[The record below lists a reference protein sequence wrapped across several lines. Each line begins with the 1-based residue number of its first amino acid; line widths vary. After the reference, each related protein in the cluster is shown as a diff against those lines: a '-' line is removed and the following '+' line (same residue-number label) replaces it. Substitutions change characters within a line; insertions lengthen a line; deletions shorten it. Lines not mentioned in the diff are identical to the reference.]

1 MNSDHNSRNRI
12 RAAERLASPL
22 RRIEQIPRSLVVL
35 YFVITAITS
44 MFAGLVVAYIYTH
57 TVNDVVSSVHP
68 FPRYFSLSTIV
79 LLGSSYVLS
88 QARWLYEDDDLTMLA
103 RCLAATLLLGCV
115 FAGLQ
120 VLGWHELLGQGV
132 RFGGGNGHGT
142 YLYIISGLHVAHV
155 LAGMVYILVVLLRVI
170 HADQDAVRS
179 LVFIRNPYYR
189 RQLTMLSTYW
199 HFVDGLWLL
208 LFAVFIMLY

>member
-1 MNSDHNSRNRI
+1 MNSDRNSKNRLN
-12 RAAERLASPL
+12 AERLASPL
-22 RRIEQIPRSLVVL
+22 RRIEQIPRALVVL
-35 YFVITAITS
+35 YFIMAAVASI
-44 MFAGLVVAYIYTH
+44 FAGLLVAYVYTH
-57 TVNDVVSSVHP
+57 TVNDVVSGGYP

-79 LLGSSYVLS
+79 LLGSSYILS
-88 QARWLYEDDDLTMLA
+88 RARWLYEQDDLTMLA
-103 RCLAATLLLGCV
+103 RCLGATLLLGCV

-120 VLGWHELLGQGV
+120 VLGWRELLGHGV
-132 RFGGGNGHGT
+132 AFAGRDANGT

-155 LAGMVYILVVLLRVI
+155 LAGMVYLLVVLLRVI

-199 HFVDGLWLL
+199 HFVDGLWVL
-208 LFAVFIMLY
+208 LFAVFLLLY